1 MKFAVLNITYS
12 VSKLDNRPNSAG
24 IEPIR
29 NGLYLKCLYQIVL
42 QGSQAFELSNQRRY
56 PLHRWLVRVTIKDN
70 IIDSTFVVAAHNPLI
85 PRTTFGI

>member
-12 VSKLDNRPNSAG
+12 LVKLDNRPNSAG

-29 NGLYLKCLYQIVL
+29 NGLWLNCLNQIVL

-56 PLHRWLVRVTIKDN
+56 PLHGWLYVASKDN
-70 IIDSTFVVAAHNPLI
+70 ILDSTFVVAAHNPLI